1 MNFEKPKKSEFGE
14 NEKNCWRYYHFT
26 HEYHKKKHLPPNN
39 PKTSCYE
46 TQFLRY
52 RVRQSFWAILCPL
65 PFTSSPS
72 PNNPE
77 NQNFEKMEKASGDVI
92 NLNLPNKKHDQ
103 MMYAYSDMECNS
115 EIQFLR

>member
-1 MNFEKPKKSEFGE
+1 MKKIAGDIIILHMSTR
-14 NEKNCWRYYHFT
+14 NKN
-26 HEYHKKKHLPPNN
+26 HLPANN
-39 PKTSCYE
+39 PKTSCCE

-52 RVRQSFWAILCPL
+52 RVRVILGHSL
-65 PFTSSPS
+65 PFTLHLLPS
-72 PNNPE
+72 PNNQE